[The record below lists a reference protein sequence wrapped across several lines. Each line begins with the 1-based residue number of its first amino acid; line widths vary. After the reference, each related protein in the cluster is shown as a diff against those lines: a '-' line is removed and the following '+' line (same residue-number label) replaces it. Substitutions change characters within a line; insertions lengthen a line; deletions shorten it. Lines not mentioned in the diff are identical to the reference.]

1 MTLMQRVEKIIS
13 ALLMILGA
21 VLVLYLGEDGF
32 LLIALFLCVSLVF
45 YGLRSLLFY
54 ATMARHMVD
63 GRISLYKG
71 LILLD
76 LGIFSLTVLNDPHV
90 FIILYILGINA
101 FSGIVDILRALEARK
116 LQSPSWRMNLAAGI
130 VSIFFALA
138 AGVSGLVLKNLE
150 VTTIIYVIGVFWS
163 AAAKLISAFR
173 RTAIVYIP

>member
-1 MTLMQRVEKIIS
+1 MTLMQRVGKILG

-21 VLVLYLGEDGF
+21 LFVLLTGENGF
-32 LLIALFLCVSLVF
+32 RLIALFLSAALVF
-45 YGLRSLLFY
+45 QGLRSLLFY

-76 LGIFSLTVLNDPHV
+76 LGIFSFTVLDGAPV
-90 FIILYILGINA
+90 FIVLYILGINA
-101 FSGIVDILRALEARK
+101 FSGVVDILRALEARK

-130 VSIFFALA
+130 VSIVFALA
-138 AGVSGLVLKNLE
+138 AGISGLVMKDME
-150 VTTIIYVIGVFWS
+150 VTTVIFVIGVLWS
-163 AAAKLISAFR
+163 AAAKLISAFC

>member
-32 LLIALFLCVSLVF
+32 LLIALFLCVSLV
-45 YGLRSLLFY
+45 
-54 ATMARHMVD
+54 
-63 GRISLYKG
+63 
-71 LILLD
+71 

-90 FIILYILGINA
+90 FIVLYILGINA

-130 VSIFFALA
+130 VSIVFALA
-138 AGVSGLVLKNLE
+138 AGVSGLVMKDME
-150 VTTIIYVIGVFWS
+150 VTTIIFVIGVFWS

>member
-1 MTLMQRVEKIIS
+1 MTLMQRVKKIIS

-21 VLVLYLGEDGF
+21 VLVLYLGENGF

-90 FIILYILGINA
+90 FIVLYILGINA

-138 AGVSGLVLKNLE
+138 AGVSGLVMKDME
-150 VTTIIYVIGVFWS
+150 VTTIIFVIGVFWS